1 MIKLFAH
8 RGFVVENAQQNS
20 IESLKEAVKEN
31 FKAIEFDIWFLNG
44 NLVLKKDIEFDV
56 CFLNGKLVLKHDQPK
71 IDELDNLPVLQNY
84 FCFGNSLE
92 YWMDFKNLDENNA
105 FEALTLTKDEITAA
119 KIDLKRI
126 YFAPFITDYKK
137 SAKVFSEIRKVFG
150 DEANL
155 VAVCKNIEKDEDA
168 KNLQEFLVKNNI
180 KFLSIFHKLLDENFV
195 KNLNGI
201 EFFAWTVNDLSR
213 LLELEQLGI
222 KNFATDKITP
232 EIYEK
237 NL

>member
-105 FEALTLTKDEITAA
+105 FEALTLTKDEIIAA
-119 KIDLKRI
+119 KIDLNQI

-137 SAKVFSEIRKVFG
+137 AAKVFAEIRRVFG
-150 DEANL
+150 DESNL
-155 VAVCKNIEKDEDA
+155 VAVCKNIEKDEDV
-168 KNLQEFLVKNNI
+168 KNLQEFLAKNNI

-195 KNLNGI
+195 KNFNGI

-232 EIYEK
+232 KIYEK

>member
-8 RGFVVENAQQNS
+8 RGFVVKNAQQNS

-44 NLVLKKDIEFDV
+44 
-56 CFLNGKLVLKHDQPK
+56 KLVLKHDQPK
-71 IDELDNLPVLQNY
+71 IDELVNLPVLRNY
-84 FCFGNSLE
+84 FYLGNSLE
-92 YWMDFKNLDENNA
+92 YWMDFKNLDEKNA
-105 FEALTLTKDEITAA
+105 FEALTLAKVEITAA
-119 KIDLKRI
+119 KIDLNQI

-137 SAKVFSEIRKVFG
+137 AAKVFAEIRRVFG

-155 VAVCKNIEKDEDA
+155 VAVCEKIEKAEDV
-168 KNLQEFLVKNNI
+168 KNLQEFLAKNNI
-180 KFLSIFHKLLDENFV
+180 KFLSIFHKLLDKNFV

-201 EFFAWTVNDLSR
+201 EFFAWTVNDLLR
-213 LLELEQLGI
+213 LSELEQLGI

-232 EIYEK
+232 QIYDK